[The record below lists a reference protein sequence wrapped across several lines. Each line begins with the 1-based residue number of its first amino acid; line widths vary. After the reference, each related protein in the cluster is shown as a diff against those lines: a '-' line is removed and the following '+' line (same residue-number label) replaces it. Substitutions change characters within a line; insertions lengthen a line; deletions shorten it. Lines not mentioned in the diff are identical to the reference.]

1 MNNNEIMD
9 MFEHI
14 SNIIEITAC
23 RETPP
28 EILLNATRSVIRRCQ
43 QCLEQNAAQFEQ
55 FRRNIFIVFLL
66 FALMNKYCFHG
77 Y

>member
-1 MNNNEIMD
+1 MNNNQIMD

-14 SNIIEITAC
+14 STIIEITAC

-43 QCLEQNAAQFEQ
+43 QCLEQNDAQFEQ
-55 FRRNIFIVFLL
+55 FRRNIFIVIFIVCI
-66 FALMNKYCFHG
+66 NE
-77 Y
+77 

>member
-1 MNNNEIMD
+1 MD

-43 QCLEQNAAQFEQ
+43 QCLEQNDAQFEQ
-55 FRRNIFIVFLL
+55 FRRNIFIVIFIVCI
-66 FALMNKYCFHG
+66 NE
-77 Y
+77 

>member
-9 MFEHI
+9 VFKHI

-28 EILLNATRSVIRRCQ
+28 EILLNATRRCQ
-43 QCLEQNAAQFEQ
+43 QCLEQNGAQFEQ
-55 FRRNIFIVFLL
+55 FRRKLFIVIFIVCI
-66 FALMNKYCFHG
+66 NE
-77 Y
+77 